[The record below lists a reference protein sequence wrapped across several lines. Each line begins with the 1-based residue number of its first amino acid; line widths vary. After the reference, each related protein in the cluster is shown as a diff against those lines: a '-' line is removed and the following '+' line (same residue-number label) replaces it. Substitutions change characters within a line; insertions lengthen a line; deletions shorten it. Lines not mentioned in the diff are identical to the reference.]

1 MQDFRTADL
10 RAASERF
17 AHEII
22 CLGLDVGMKTA
33 TETAEIQK
41 PKTTHLFGEYLVLKG
56 VLTRLQLGKALDEQ
70 RRFGGRLGEV
80 LIHLNLMTEEQ
91 VTQMLADHLSMEYVR
106 FDDIS
111 KINLNIARMFDES
124 ISKRFCLVGI
134 GEVDG
139 RIVVAMADPLN
150 VIAIDT
156 ITLKIK
162 RPIKVVIG
170 SAQDIRRA
178 IEIIYHGSDVEEQR
192 LRELVQCE
200 VSRFDQ
206 SEDEKVESILEE
218 TSDAGTDNEAEA
230 TKAPV
235 IRFVDL
241 LLSQAVKSRASDV
254 HIEPQEKTMMIRMRI
269 DGILRD
275 MVPPA
280 RNMQKAVLTRIKIL
294 SNLDIAERRLPQD
307 GRLKIR
313 ASNRDIDVRVSTLPT
328 IYGEKIVMRILDTA
342 GASHNLDKL
351 GIEPQLFAVLKN
363 ALAQPHGI
371 MIVTGPTGSGK
382 STTLYACLN
391 HLRDPTMNITTVE
404 DPVEYRLEGINQV
417 QVKSD
422 INLTFAA
429 CLRSI
434 LRQDPDIVL
443 IGEIRDKETVEIA
456 IKASLTG
463 HLVLSTFHTNDA
475 PSAITR
481 LINMGIE
488 PYLLSSS
495 LNLIIAQRLV
505 RKICE
510 KCKEPTTLS
519 EQVLKRLKI
528 DPARV
533 KDANLCHGKGCSA
546 CGNTG
551 YHGRLPIFEF
561 LVMDHEMRDLV
572 TATAN
577 EAQLRAASRKKGYGG
592 LLESGVTKMLQGLT
606 TAEEVLGVTF
616 SDDIG
621 DIGIEQ
627 EAAVDGTGK

>member
-1 MQDFRTADL
+1 M
-10 RAASERF
+10 
-17 AHEII
+17 
-22 CLGLDVGMKTA
+22 LGLGVGMKAA

-41 PKTTHLFGEYLVLKG
+41 PKTTHLFGEYLVSKG
-56 VLTRLQLGKALDEQ
+56 VLTRLQLSKALDEQ
-70 RRFGGRLGEV
+70 RRFGGRLGEAMIR
-80 LIHLNLMTEEQ
+80 LSMMTEEQ

-124 ISKRFCLVGI
+124 ISKRFCLIGI

-170 SAQDIRRA
+170 SAQEIRRA

-254 HIEPQEKTMMIRMRI
+254 HIEPQEKSMMIRMRI

-280 RNMQKAVLTRIKIL
+280 RNMQNAVLTRIKIL

-351 GIEPQLFAVLKN
+351 GIEPQLFGVLKN
-363 ALAQPHGI
+363 ALSQPHGI

-404 DPVEYRLEGINQV
+404 DPVEYRLAGINQV

-528 DPARV
+528 DPAKI
-533 KDANLCHGKGCSA
+533 KDANLCHGKGCNA

-577 EAQLRAASRKKGYGG
+577 EAQLRAAARKKGYGG
-592 LLESGVTKMLQGLT
+592 LLESGVIKMLQGLT

-627 EAAVDGTGK
+627 EGKGVAAVDGTGK